1 MAISWGPCVIN
12 LTVQRLDRLFA
23 DIGDPAEDMLNCVT
37 NPFAARNS
45 MGLYKCRIIPG

>member
-12 LTVQRLDRLFA
+12 LTVQCLNHLFA

-37 NPFAARNS
+37 NPFAVRNS
-45 MGLYKCRIIPG
+45 TRFQKCRITSG